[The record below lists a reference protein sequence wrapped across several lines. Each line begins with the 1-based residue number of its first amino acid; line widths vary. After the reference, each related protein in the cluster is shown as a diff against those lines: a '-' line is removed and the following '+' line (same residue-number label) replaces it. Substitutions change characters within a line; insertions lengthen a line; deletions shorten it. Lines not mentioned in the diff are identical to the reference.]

1 MNNLNFLIKI
11 LLGIFF
17 LQSATICYS
26 QEEYEYVNIS
36 SWKWSDESNL
46 VFYSNTMNKLQVYNN
61 NAQTE
66 ENKKNNTWGSYTT
79 WLQIPTI
86 KGRSYTISFKVKNE
100 HNPHEYKYKVWGK
113 DKNGNTKE
121 MWHEDDI
128 YWGLI
133 FQCNDRYGNRQE
145 FCQYYDNESKYN
157 SNYTLTSSYN
167 SDTKRWSANQDIDI
181 RTIKIEYDG
190 DSNVMIYGGFGSTLL
205 KTFYGTDGITWI
217 GVKCG
222 NASQILLTDFKFYR
236 KTEFGAA
243 LPEITRAAEQIDKQ
257 NYSSAISILTR
268 VLNTYKGAMP
278 YYYRARAY
286 IGGEYYKSAIE
297 DCDKGLSY
305 PCQQEQRENLYF
317 LRGFSKLLSNDDTG
331 ISDMR
336 LAGEIGMRFLRE
348 NNLLD
353 YKVGQNKQS
362 TSSALNGSRT
372 NKRSRSGSKSSTSV
386 NRAPQ
391 LRKTKK

>member
-1 MNNLNFLIKI
+1 MNNYRFLRS
-11 LLGIFF
+11 LLCIIMM
-17 LQSATICYS
+17 LISSICYP

-36 SWKWSDESNL
+36 SWKWSSESNL
-46 VFYSNTMNKLQVYNN
+46 VFYSNTMNKLQVFNN
-61 NAQTE
+61 NAKTE

-86 KGRSYTISFKVKNE
+86 KGRSYTISFYVKNE
-100 HNPHEYKYKVWGK
+100 HNPHKYKYKVWGK

-145 FCQYYDNESKYN
+145 FDQYYDNESKYN

-222 NASQILLTDFKFYR
+222 NAAQILLTDFKFYR

>member
-11 LLGIFF
+11 LLGIFY

-46 VFYSNTMNKLQVYNN
+46 VFYSNTMNKLQVFNN
-61 NAQTE
+61 NAKTE

-86 KGRSYTISFKVKNE
+86 KGRSYTISFYVKNE
-100 HNPHEYKYKVWGK
+100 HNPHKYKYKVWGK

-145 FCQYYDNESKYN
+145 FDQYYDNESKYN

-222 NASQILLTDFKFYR
+222 NAAQILLTDFKFYR

-386 NRAPQ
+386 NRTPQ
-391 LRKTKK
+391 LRKTK

>member
-1 MNNLNFLIKI
+1 MNNYRFLRS
-11 LLGIFF
+11 LLCIIMM
-17 LQSATICYS
+17 LISSICYP

-36 SWKWSDESNL
+36 SWKWSSESNL
-46 VFYSNTMNKLQVYNN
+46 VFYSNTMNKLQVFNN

-66 ENKKNNTWGSYTT
+66 ENKKNKTWGSYTT

-133 FQCNDRYGNRQE
+133 FQCNDRSGNRQE
-145 FCQYYDNESKYN
+145 FDQYYDNERKYN
-157 SNYTLTSSYN
+157 SSYTLTSSYN
-167 SDTKRWSANQDIDI
+167 SDTETWSANQDIDI

-222 NASQILLTDFKFYR
+222 NAAQILLTDFKFYR

>member
-1 MNNLNFLIKI
+1 MNEFNSFTRTLLCFAFLLN
-11 LLGIFF
+11 
-17 LQSATICYS
+17 ATISYS

-36 SWKWSDESNL
+36 SWKWSSESNL
-46 VFYSNTMNKLQVYNN
+46 VFYSNTMNKLQVFNN
-61 NAQTE
+61 NAKTE

-86 KGRSYTISFKVKNE
+86 KGRSYTISFYVKNE
-100 HNPHEYKYKVWGK
+100 HNPHKYKYKVWGK

-145 FCQYYDNESKYN
+145 FDQYYDNESKYN

-222 NASQILLTDFKFYR
+222 NAAQILLTDFKFYR

-391 LRKTKK
+391 LRKTK

>member
-1 MNNLNFLIKI
+1 
-11 LLGIFF
+11 
-17 LQSATICYS
+17 
-26 QEEYEYVNIS
+26 
-36 SWKWSDESNL
+36 
-46 VFYSNTMNKLQVYNN
+46 MNKLQVFNN
-61 NAQTE
+61 NAKTE
-66 ENKKNNTWGSYTT
+66 ENKKNNTWGSHTT

-86 KGRSYTISFKVKNE
+86 KGRSYTISFYVKNE
-100 HNPHEYKYKVWGK
+100 HNPHKYKYKVWGK

-145 FCQYYDNESKYN
+145 FDQYYDNESKYN

-222 NASQILLTDFKFYR
+222 NAAQILLTDFKFYR

-353 YKVGQNKQS
+353 YKVGQNRQS
-362 TSSALNGSRT
+362 TTSGFNRSQT
-372 NKRSRSGSKSSTSV
+372 NKSSKSGSKSSISA
-386 NRAPQ
+386 NRTPQ

>member
-1 MNNLNFLIKI
+1 MNNYRFLRS
-11 LLGIFF
+11 LLCIIMM
-17 LQSATICYS
+17 LISSICYP

-36 SWKWSDESNL
+36 SWKWSSESNL
-46 VFYSNTMNKLQVYNN
+46 VFYSNTMNKLQVFNN

-66 ENKKNNTWGSYTT
+66 ENKKKNTWGSYTT

-133 FQCNDRYGNRQE
+133 FQCNDRSGNRQE
-145 FCQYYDNESKYN
+145 FDQYYDNKREYN
-157 SNYTLTSSYN
+157 SSYTLTSSYN
-167 SDTKRWSANQDIDI
+167 SDTETWSANQDINI

-190 DSNVMIYGGFGSTLL
+190 DSKVMIYGGYGSTLL
-205 KTFYGTDGITWI
+205 KTFYGTDGLTWI

-222 NASQILLTDFKFYR
+222 NAAQILLTDFKFYR
-236 KTEFGAA
+236 QTEFGAA
-243 LPEITRAAEQIDKQ
+243 LPEIAHAAELIDNK

-268 VLNTYKGAMP
+268 VLNTYKGAIP

-353 YKVGQNKQS
+353 YKVGQNRQS
-362 TSSALNGSRT
+362 TTSGFNRSQT
-372 NKRSRSGSKSSTSV
+372 NKSSKSGSKSSISA
-386 NRAPQ
+386 NRTPQ

>member
-1 MNNLNFLIKI
+1 MNKYNCFLRSTLCIS
-11 LLGIFF
+11 LLMI
-17 LQSATICYS
+17 AYVCYS
-26 QEEYEYVNIS
+26 QEEYEYVNTS
-36 SWKWSDESNL
+36 SWKWSNNNELS
-46 VFYSNTMNKLQVYNN
+46 FYSNSTNKLLVANN
-61 NAQTE
+61 HAEST
-66 ENKKNNTWGSYTT
+66 ENKKNKTWGFYTT

-145 FCQYYDNESKYN
+145 FDQYYDNESKYN

-190 DSNVMIYGGFGSTLL
+190 DSKVMIYGGYGSTLL
-205 KTFYGTDGITWI
+205 KTFYGTDGLTWI

-222 NASQILLTDFKFYR
+222 CAAQILVTDFKMHR
-236 KTEFGAA
+236 QTDFGSV
-243 LPEITRAAEQIDKQ
+243 LPEILNAAELIDNK
-257 NYSSAISILTR
+257 NYSSAVSKLTN
-268 VLNTYKGAMP
+268 VLNTYKGAIP

-286 IGGEYYKSAIE
+286 VGQEYYKSAIE
-297 DCDKGLSY
+297 DCNNALQY
-305 PCQQEQRENLYF
+305 QCEIEQKNNIYF
-317 LRGFSKLLSNDDTG
+317 LRGFSKLLLNDDTG
-331 ISDMR
+331 VTDMR
-336 LAGEIGMRFLRE
+336 QAGNLGMTFLRE
-348 NNLLD
+348 NDLLD
-353 YKVGQNKQS
+353 YVPGQSKKPV
-362 TSSALNGSRT
+362 SRDSK
-372 NKRSRSGSKSSTSV
+372 NSNPKSSII
-386 NRAPQ
+386 NRSTNRVPT
-391 LRKTKK
+391 LKKTN

>member
-46 VFYSNTMNKLQVYNN
+46 VFYSNTMNKLQVFNN
-61 NAQTE
+61 NAKTE

-86 KGRSYTISFKVKNE
+86 KGRSYTISFYVKNE
-100 HNPHEYKYKVWGK
+100 HNPHKYKYKVWGK

-145 FCQYYDNESKYN
+145 FDQYYDNESKYN

-222 NASQILLTDFKFYR
+222 NAAQILLTDFKFYR

-391 LRKTKK
+391 LRKTK